1 MAADRVRA
9 LLFLLLAAVAPLA
22 AAQSI
27 GDLKDVQGEIILL
40 RAQAAKAQAQAALQA
55 AQGAG
60 GMTADDGGIPV
71 VRGVYGRDSNL
82 YATFL
87 YANGSTVDAGAK
99 SRIPGGYTVA
109 RVSATSVTLVRGG
122 RTYEVGFSDR
132 RPMLPTAPVA
142 APADPSAQPALTP

>member
-1 MAADRVRA
+1 MAANRARA
-9 LLFLLLAAVAPLA
+9 LLILLFAAAGPMA

-60 GMTADDGGIPV
+60 GVTSDDGGIPV

-122 RTYEVGFSDR
+122 RSYEVGFSDR
-132 RPMLPTAPVA
+132 RPMLP
-142 APADPSAQPALTP
+142 APAAASPGAAAQPGPTP